1 MIMDLT
7 KLIFKREQFRL
18 ALANVT
24 ECFNDAYR
32 FNFGCEDGCSAG
44 CANNCSGTCDDLCAV
59 GCTGCC
65 GGNCDGT
72 CDYTCDTS
80 CAIGTTNEYNGCDIY
95 NK

>member
-1 MIMDLT
+1 MDLT
-7 KLIFKREQFRL
+7 KLIFKREQFRF

-32 FNFGCEDGCSAG
+32 CNYGCEDS
-44 CANNCSGTCDDLCAV
+44 CSG
-59 GCTGCC
+59 
-65 GGNCDGT
+65 GT

>member
-24 ECFNDAYR
+24 ESFNDAYR
-32 FNFGCEDGCSAG
+32 CNYGCEDSCSGSCEGCCADGCAG
-44 CANNCSGTCDDLCAV
+44 CCDD
-59 GCTGCC
+59 TC
-65 GGNCDGT
+65 GGT